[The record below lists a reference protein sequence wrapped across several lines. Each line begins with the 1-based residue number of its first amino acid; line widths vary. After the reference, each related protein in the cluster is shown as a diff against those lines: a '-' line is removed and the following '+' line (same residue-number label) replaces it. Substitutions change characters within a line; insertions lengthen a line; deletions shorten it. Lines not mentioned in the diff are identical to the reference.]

1 VEAIGGRWTSRGVR
15 AALIAVGLLLAACV
29 EAPPPRAPQPELRV
43 PATLRVRS
51 AGRVVS
57 VPVEDYVVAAAL
69 AEVSPVAES
78 AAVAERIFEVQAVIA
93 RTYAL
98 AHLGRHQAEGFD
110 LCDETHCQ
118 LYDPDRLRTSRF
130 AATARQAAAAT
141 AGLVIEYGTH
151 LAESLFH
158 ADCGGQL
165 ADAHDV
171 WGGPAVPYLR
181 SATDEVPGLV
191 HRHWS
196 ITVEMR
202 ALSDALNA
210 DVRTRLAQDQPAIT
224 IVERDPGGR
233 ALEVRL
239 EGGEARTVR
248 GEVFR
253 AVLNRALPPPG
264 LQSTSFEVTGTREG
278 FTFSGQGYGH
288 GVGLCQVG
296 AAARARRGDSLDEIL
311 GAYYPG
317 TRLVRLGAAPEM
329 SPEFLLPGQVRPATI
344 P

>member
-1 VEAIGGRWTSRGVR
+1 VGATCNRWTSTGVR
-15 AALIAVGLLLAACV
+15 AALIAVSLPLAACV
-29 EAPPPRAPQPELRV
+29 QAPPPRAPQPELRV
-43 PATLRVRS
+43 PAALRVRS

-69 AEVSPVAES
+69 AEVSPVDES
-78 AAVAERIFEVQAVIA
+78 PAVAQRIFEVQAVIA

-141 AGLVIEYGTH
+141 AGLVIQYGSR

-181 SATDEVPGLV
+181 SAPDEVPGLV

-196 ITVEMR
+196 ITIGVR

-210 DVRTRLAQDQPAIT
+210 DVRTRVGHGQPVIT

-253 AVLNRALPPPG
+253 AVLNRALSPPG
-264 LQSTSFEVTGTREG
+264 LQSTSFQVTRTGES
-278 FTFSGQGYGH
+278 FAFSGRGYGH

-296 AAARARRGDSLDEIL
+296 AAARARRGDSLEQIL

-317 TRLVRLGAAPEM
+317 TRLVRLGPAPEM
-329 SPEFLLPGQVRPATI
+329 SPEFLLPGRVRPATI